1 MIAAGTNTTFHHSDP
16 CLQEGPLAAGMR
28 RIARDSTPWST
39 EEPLTG
45 TKISA
50 DLIETDISGSGSSGG
65 GDSGIDASGL
75 QPAALQLDSRYEWP
89 QPEWH
94 PAVMAAAQQ
103 EHAAAQTAFA
113 EGISSA
119 GPTPGA
125 HCIADS
131 YTCPITQEV
140 CESPVVAADGFTY
153 EEAAIRA
160 WLDTHDTSPL
170 TNECMDHKRLVPN
183 HTLKAAIRALR
194 EAGFLHT

>member
-1 MIAAGTNTTFHHSDP
+1 MPCRPVLAGTHLLLSLFRSVCSSH
-16 CLQEGPLAAGMR
+16 
-28 RIARDSTPWST
+28 WYV
-39 EEPLTG
+39 
-45 TKISA
+45 
-50 DLIETDISGSGSSGG
+50 SG
-65 GDSGIDASGL
+65 
-75 QPAALQLDSRYEWP
+75 
-89 QPEWH
+89 
-94 PAVMAAAQQ
+94 V
-103 EHAAAQTAFA
+103 AFA